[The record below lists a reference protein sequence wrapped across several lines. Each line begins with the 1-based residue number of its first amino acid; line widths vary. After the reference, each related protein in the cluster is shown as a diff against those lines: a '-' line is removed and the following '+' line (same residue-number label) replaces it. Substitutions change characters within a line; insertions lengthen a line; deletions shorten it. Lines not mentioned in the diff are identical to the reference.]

1 MAAIVLGWSP
11 LVPVA
16 VALVGGTYAVELA
29 IDDAPLDVS
38 VPVIALSLLFAAE
51 LAYWS
56 LDERDGAKGEPGDD
70 LRRSAYVAGLG
81 LAALLVAAVVLA
93 LVDAV
98 RARGLGVDVAGAAAA
113 SLALL
118 AVVLFA
124 RGRGPAG

>member
-11 LVPVA
+11 LVPLA

-56 LDERDGAKGEPGDD
+56 LDERCKATGDIGQG
-70 LRRSAYVAGLG
+70 LRR
-81 LAALLVAAVVLA
+81 AALVALGGVAAVVVAGGLLV

-98 RARGLGVDVAGAAAA
+98 RTRGLALDVLGAVAAVA
-113 SLALL
+113 VLATLL
-118 AVVLFA
+118 FSS
-124 RGRGPAG
+124 RRERSSD